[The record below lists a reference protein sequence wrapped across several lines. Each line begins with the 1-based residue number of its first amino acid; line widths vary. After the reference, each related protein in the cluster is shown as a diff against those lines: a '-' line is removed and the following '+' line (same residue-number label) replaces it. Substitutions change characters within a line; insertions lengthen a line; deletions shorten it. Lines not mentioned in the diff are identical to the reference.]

1 VIAGE
6 NVMGIVK
13 IAASGFAAGAVLM
26 YLADPDRGKRRRALV
41 CDQSTRLWNQ
51 FSRLVDKAQRD
62 AGNRTR
68 GAACAVRAAFRSSR
82 TDDDVLVQRI
92 RSKLGRLVSHP
103 HAIEVNSENSNIALA
118 GHVLKSEAEHLVR
131 CVRAVPGVRSV
142 ESKLEMHDSA
152 EHISS
157 LQGGT
162 PREGRS
168 ELMQQN
174 WTPALRVTA
183 GVLGGTL
190 LAHGLRNDRALA
202 TAGALAG
209 AAMLGRAVFNREFK
223 DIFGFGDGGRAV
235 EFEKT
240 IHIQA
245 PVNEVYRY
253 WSDYEKLPRFM
264 THLKE
269 VHALGDGK
277 IRWTAEGPGG
287 TSISWEA
294 ETTQTVPNKLLAWR
308 SVPGSRVET
317 EGIVRF
323 DENSHGGTRVSIRMC
338 YKPPAGI
345 LGHYVAAL
353 FGCDP
358 KSEIDDDMVRL
369 KSLIE
374 IGKTRAH
381 GIRVDRESIIAGQQG
396 VC

>member
-1 VIAGE
+1 
-6 NVMGIVK
+6 MGIVK
-13 IAASGFAAGAVLM
+13 IAASCFAAGAGVM

-68 GAACAVRAAFRSSR
+68 GAACAVGAAFRNSR

-92 RSKLGRLVSHP
+92 RSRLGRLVSHP
-103 HAIEVNSENSNIALA
+103 HAIEVNSENSNVTLA
-118 GHVLKSEAEHLVR
+118 GHVLKSEVERLER

-142 ESKLEMHDSA
+142 ESKLEMHDSP
-152 EHISS
+152 ENISS

-168 ELMQQN
+168 GLMQQN

-183 GVLGGTL
+183 GGLGGAL
-190 LAHGLRNDRALA
+190 IAYRLRNDSALA

-209 AAMLGRAVFNREFK
+209 TAILGRAVLNREFK
-223 DIFGFGDGGRAV
+223 DIFGYGDGARVV
-235 EFEKT
+235 EFAKT

-245 PVNEVYRY
+245 PVNEVFRY

-269 VHALGDGK
+269 VHALGEGK
-277 IRWTAEGPGG
+277 FRWTAEGPGG
-287 TSISWEA
+287 TSVSWEA
-294 ETTQTVPNKLLAWR
+294 ETTQNVPNKLLAWR
-308 SVPGSRVET
+308 SVPKSRVET

-323 DENSHGGTRVSIRMC
+323 DENSNGGTRVSIRMR

-353 FGCDP
+353 FGRDP

-381 GIRVDRESIIAGQQG
+381 GVRVNRESVAAARQG
-396 VC
+396 VRK